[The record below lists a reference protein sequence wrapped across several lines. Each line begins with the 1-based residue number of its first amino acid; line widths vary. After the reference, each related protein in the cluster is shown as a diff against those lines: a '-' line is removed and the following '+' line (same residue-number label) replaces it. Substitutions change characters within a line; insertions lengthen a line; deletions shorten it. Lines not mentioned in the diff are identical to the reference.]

1 MPSGSRPLAGSS
13 RIRTSGSPSSAW
25 AKPRRWRMPSEYWP
39 TRWRAAVSSRP
50 TSSSSASTRCAGT
63 PMVWAET
70 ASASRP
76 RRPACWADA
85 SSRVP
90 TRRPG
95 FGRSRWRP
103 PRTWAWPLSGSERPT
118 SIRIVVVLPAPLGP
132 RKPVTVPGSQ
142 RNVTSETTVRPPRC
156 LVSAWVSIMAADSR
170 PAGFA
175 TTVRGLRSPSPSAVA
190 GSDFGRGSRPP
201 RWPSLDPRAM
211 ARQATARFTDGR
223 SGWFRSALPG
233 VVIEARD
240 EERGRRDR
248 VVDAAVYL
256 GAFAIG
262 AATLAGTWEMH
273 SAWLRVVAVVVGIA
287 TLVSLHWRRTHPA
300 AVGIGVGAVSL
311 VILPASGANLAAT
324 FNAAIRARGRDLA
337 VIAALLIAWAFAS
350 PLLVGYPAG
359 NYWLNAGACLL
370 LTGVVLGWGLFVRAR
385 RELVRSLRAQADRA
399 ADDARAAERRRIA
412 REMHD
417 VLAHR
422 LSLLSVHAGALEF
435 HPDAPAEEVAE
446 AAGVIRQSAKT
457 ALEELRGVIGVLRE
471 DSGESLTQAPQP
483 TLADLAAL
491 VEESRGAGMR
501 ITARI
506 ELGDAAP
513 PAAVGRTAYRI
524 AQEGLTNA
532 RKHAPGAA
540 ATLTVRAP
548 DGDLQVEVRSL
559 APVAVAAAAP
569 LPGAGTGLIGLAERV
584 SLAGGKLEHGI
595 DPDGAFVLRASLP
608 R

>member
-1 MPSGSRPLAGSS
+1 
-13 RIRTSGSPSSAW
+13 
-25 AKPRRWRMPSEYWP
+25 
-39 TRWRAAVSSRP
+39 
-50 TSSSSASTRCAGT
+50 
-63 PMVWAET
+63 
-70 ASASRP
+70 
-76 RRPACWADA
+76 
-85 SSRVP
+85 
-90 TRRPG
+90 
-95 FGRSRWRP
+95 
-103 PRTWAWPLSGSERPT
+103 
-118 SIRIVVVLPAPLGP
+118 
-132 RKPVTVPGSQ
+132 
-142 RNVTSETTVRPPRC
+142 
-156 LVSAWVSIMAADSR
+156 
-170 PAGFA
+170 
-175 TTVRGLRSPSPSAVA
+175 
-190 GSDFGRGSRPP
+190 
-201 RWPSLDPRAM
+201 M
-211 ARQATARFTDGR
+211 ARPATARFTHGL
-223 SGWFRSALPG
+223 SGWLRSALPG

-240 EERGRRDR
+240 EERVRRDR

-256 GAFAIG
+256 GAFAIS

-273 SAWLRVVAVVVGIA
+273 PPWLRVVAVVVGIA

-300 AVGIGVGAVSL
+300 AVGIGIGTVAL
-311 VILPASGANLAAT
+311 VILTASGANLAAT

-337 VIAALLIAWAFAS
+337 VIVGLLFAWAFAS
-350 PLLVGYPAG
+350 PLLYPRAG
-359 NYWLNAGACLL
+359 SYWVNAGTCLL

-385 RELVRSLRAQADRA
+385 RELVRSLRAQGDRA
-399 ADDARAAERRRIA
+399 ADEARAAERRRIA

-457 ALEELRGVIGVLRE
+457 ALEELRSVIGVLRE

-491 VEESRGAGMR
+491 VEESEAAGMR

-513 PAAVGRTAYRI
+513 AAAAVGRTAYRI

-540 ATLTVRAP
+540 VTLTVRAP

-569 LPGAGTGLIGLAERV
+569 PPGTGTGLIGLAERV
-584 SLAGGKLEHGI
+584 SLAGGTLEHGV

>member
-1 MPSGSRPLAGSS
+1 
-13 RIRTSGSPSSAW
+13 
-25 AKPRRWRMPSEYWP
+25 
-39 TRWRAAVSSRP
+39 
-50 TSSSSASTRCAGT
+50 
-63 PMVWAET
+63 
-70 ASASRP
+70 
-76 RRPACWADA
+76 
-85 SSRVP
+85 
-90 TRRPG
+90 
-95 FGRSRWRP
+95 
-103 PRTWAWPLSGSERPT
+103 
-118 SIRIVVVLPAPLGP
+118 
-132 RKPVTVPGSQ
+132 
-142 RNVTSETTVRPPRC
+142 
-156 LVSAWVSIMAADSR
+156 
-170 PAGFA
+170 
-175 TTVRGLRSPSPSAVA
+175 
-190 GSDFGRGSRPP
+190 
-201 RWPSLDPRAM
+201 M
-211 ARQATARFTDGR
+211 ARPATARFTDGL
-223 SGWFRSALPG
+223 SGWLRSALPG

-273 SAWLRVVAVVVGIA
+273 PPWLRVVAVVVGIA

-311 VILPASGANLAAT
+311 VILPASGANLAAV

-337 VIAALLIAWAFAS
+337 VIVGLLIAWAFAS
-350 PLLVGYPAG
+350 PLLYPRAG
-359 NYWLNAGACLL
+359 SYWVNAGTCLL

-385 RELVRSLRAQADRA
+385 RELVRSLRAQGDRA
-399 ADDARAAERRRIA
+399 AEEARAAERRRIA

-457 ALEELRGVIGVLRE
+457 ALEELRSVIGVLRE

-491 VEESRGAGMR
+491 VEESEAAGMR

-513 PAAVGRTAYRI
+513 AAAAVGRTAYRI

-540 ATLTVRAP
+540 VTLTVRAP

-569 LPGAGTGLIGLAERV
+569 PPGTGTGLIGLAERV
-584 SLAGGKLEHGI
+584 SLAGGTLEHGV